1 MKKLTVILSLIVL
14 VFSLSTCCYAHD
26 YGFPDEL
33 DTYVYDEAGVLS
45 EETKEHIINSSYD
58 LSQQSGGEIIVACVN
73 TTGMYDIADYAY
85 EMFNT
90 WKIGGKGK
98 NNGVLL
104 LLSIDEQDYW
114 CLQGEGLERTLS
126 SGKIKLILNEYLEPD
141 FASGDYDT
149 GVFKTYNALL
159 GELEAAYGID
169 VDGEFTEGYV
179 PQPEPYDESIGDTMA
194 LIITLVV
201 IIMVVIFIV
210 NLTEQMRQAGNPR
223 ERHHP
228 TVVIAP
234 DPTRT
239 IIRTIRHMN
248 HHHGNHRPPTGMGGF
263 GGSRGGGFGG
273 SRGGGFGGGFSG
285 GSRGGFSGGRSGGGM
300 SRGGGAGRR

>member
-14 VFSLSTCCYAHD
+14 VFSLTTCCYAHE

-45 EETKEHIINSSYD
+45 EGTKEHIINSSYD

-73 TTGMYDIADYAY
+73 TTGLYDIADYAY

-90 WKIGGKGK
+90 WKIGGKDK

-141 FASGDYDT
+141 FASGNYDA
-149 GVFKTYNALL
+149 GVLATYNALL
-159 GELEAAYGID
+159 GELEAAYGIS
-169 VDGEFTEGYV
+169 VDGEFFEGYV
-179 PQPEPYDESIGDTMA
+179 DQPKQQNDDDGTGF
-194 LIITLVV
+194 IIMLVV
-201 IIMVVIFIV
+201 IVFIIIFV
-210 NLTEQMRQAGNPR
+210 SNLAGQTKR
-223 ERHHP
+223 GFHRHHP

-239 IIRTIRHMN
+239 IIRTMRHMN
-248 HHHGNHRPPTGMGGF
+248 HHHGHHRPPTGMGSF
-263 GGSRGGGFGG
+263 RGPT
-273 SRGGGFGGGFSG
+273 SHGGFGGGFSG
-285 GSRGGFSGGRSGGGM
+285 GSRGGFGGRSGGGI

>member
-73 TTGMYDIADYAY
+73 TTGVYDIADYAY

-90 WKIGGKGK
+90 WKIGGKDK

-141 FASGDYDT
+141 FASGDYDA
-149 GVFKTYNALL
+149 GVLKTYNALL
-159 GELEAAYGID
+159 GELEAAYGIS
-169 VDGEFTEGYV
+169 VDGEL
-179 PQPEPYDESIGDTMA
+179 PDEYAEQLEQYEQYKEDDGTGF
-194 LIITLVV
+194 IIMLV
-201 IIMVVIFIV
+201 IIVFIIIFV
-210 NLTEQMRQAGNPR
+210 SNLAGQTKR
-223 ERHHP
+223 GFHRHHP

-248 HHHGNHRPPTGMGGF
+248 HHHGHHRPPTGMGSF
-263 GGSRGGGFGG
+263 RGSSSHGGFGG

-285 GSRGGFSGGRSGGGM
+285 GSRGGFGGRSGGGV